1 MFLIGLFMSAV
12 GLAMLV
18 GCFLLPAAARPGLI
32 GGAVGVAGAG
42 LALMLL
48 DWPSR
53 REPATEGLLEAD
65 AYLLDARPTGGEATG
80 FRMVDL
86 TLEVRPKG
94 GVPFQVRRKFV
105 DNLGPLV
112 VGQRLRVRYD
122 PLDPERLELN

>member
-1 MFLIGLFMSAV
+1 MFLIGLFMSAL

-53 REPATEGLLEAD
+53 RESTGEGLVEAD
-65 AYLLDARPTGGEATG
+65 AYVLDARPTGGEATG
-80 FRMVDL
+80 FRMVEL
-86 TLEVRPKG
+86 TLEVRPKDG
-94 GVPFQVRRKFV
+94 IPFQARRKFV
-105 DNLGPLV
+105 DDLGTLD
-112 VGQRLRVRYD
+112 VGDRLKVRYD
-122 PLDPERLELN
+122 PLDPERLALV

>member
-53 REPATEGLLEAD
+53 RESPGTKAWSRPMPTCWTPGRPVVKQPASAWSS
-65 AYLLDARPTGGEATG
+65 
-80 FRMVDL
+80 
-86 TLEVRPKG
+86 
-94 GVPFQVRRKFV
+94 
-105 DNLGPLV
+105 
-112 VGQRLRVRYD
+112 
-122 PLDPERLELN
+122 